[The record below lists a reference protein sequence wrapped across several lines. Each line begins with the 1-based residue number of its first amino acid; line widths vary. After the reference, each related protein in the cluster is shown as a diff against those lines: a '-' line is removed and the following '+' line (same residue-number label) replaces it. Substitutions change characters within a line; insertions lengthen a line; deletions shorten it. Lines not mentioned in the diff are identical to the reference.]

1 MEPRPMSLVLAIDPG
16 TVASGVVIWDGARVH
31 FSEAK
36 VPNEDALRM
45 AGHAE
50 WATTVAIETMET
62 SYGSRLGKET
72 MQTLLWA
79 GRFWEAAARS
89 RSEDRVVLMPR
100 GEVKSYI
107 AVRKANDADIRHALI
122 ERLGA
127 PGLKAS
133 PGITYG
139 VKGDAWQAL
148 ALAVTVRDGHR

>member
-1 MEPRPMSLVLAIDPG
+1 MKILAIDPG
-16 TVASGVVIWDGARVH
+16 TTASGVVIWDGASVH

-45 AGHAE
+45 AGHADLT
-50 WATTVAIETMET
+50 TTVAIETMET

-72 MQTLLWA
+72 MQALLWA

-100 GEVKSYI
+100 GQVKSYI
-107 AVRKANDADIRHALI
+107 AVRKASDADIRHALI
-122 ERLGA
+122 DRLGP
-127 PGLKAS
+127 PGVKAE
-133 PGITYG
+133 PGVTYG

-148 ALAVTVRDGHR
+148 ALAVAVRDGHR